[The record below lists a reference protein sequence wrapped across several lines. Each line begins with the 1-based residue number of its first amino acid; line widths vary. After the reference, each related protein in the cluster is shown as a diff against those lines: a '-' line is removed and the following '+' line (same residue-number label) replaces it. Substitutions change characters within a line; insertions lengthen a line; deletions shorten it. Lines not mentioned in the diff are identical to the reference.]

1 MKKVDD
7 VIRAIALCTSL
18 GSSCLGCPY
27 HSVHDCTT
35 EMELDAMQLLLEN
48 RTMIAYKQSKENKQE
63 ATA

>member
-35 EMELDAMQLLLEN
+35 EMELDATPIGGFQETVVFLD
-48 RTMIAYKQSKENKQE
+48 MIERIKEQ
-63 ATA
+63 AIT